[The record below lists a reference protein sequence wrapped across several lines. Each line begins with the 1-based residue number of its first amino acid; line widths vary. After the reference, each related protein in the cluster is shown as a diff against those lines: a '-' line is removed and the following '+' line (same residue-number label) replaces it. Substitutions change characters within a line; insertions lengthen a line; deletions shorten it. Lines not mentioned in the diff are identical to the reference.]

1 MKCAIYARVSTE
13 GRGQDAENQL
23 AQLRQF
29 AAAMTWEITAE
40 YVDNVS
46 ASGRKERPAFVR
58 LFEAASK
65 RKFDIVLFWSLDRF
79 SREGVRETL
88 NHLTRLDGWG
98 VGFRSYSE
106 QYLDSTGIFK
116 DAVIAILA
124 AIAKQ
129 ERIRISERTK
139 AGLDRV
145 RAGGTILGR
154 RAVVVD
160 VDSACRLLDEGASYR
175 KVANQMGLKLA
186 VLHRALNRPID
197 FAAHGAM
204 LALQAE
210 GKTTDAIADELNTRG
225 LTRPDEAWTGPTV
238 ANILRREKGQMSVT
252 ELREALRP
260 YGTPYR
266 LTMTRSQL
274 QHAWDTIRA
283 NEAEHGS
290 ADRPLLPVIWP
301 QQPK

>member
-1 MKCAIYARVSTE
+1 MKVAIYARVSTE

-58 LFEAASK
+58 LFADASK

-88 NHLTRLDGWG
+88 NHLTRLDSWG

-145 RAGGTILGR
+145 RAGGTKLGR

-160 VDSACRLLDEGASYR
+160 VGNARALLAEEGASYR

-186 VLHRALNRPID
+186 VLHRALNPIE
-197 FAAHGAM
+197 AAAYGAIV
-204 LALQAE
+204 ALRAE
-210 GKTTDAIADELNTRG
+210 GKTTDAIADYLNTRG
-225 LTRPDEAWTGPTV
+225 LKRAGQKLWSGQTV
-238 ANILRREKGQMSVT
+238 VEKLRRGN
-252 ELREALRP
+252 A
-260 YGTPYR
+260 G
-266 LTMTRSQL
+266 
-274 QHAWDTIRA
+274 
-283 NEAEHGS
+283 
-290 ADRPLLPVIWP
+290 
-301 QQPK
+301 